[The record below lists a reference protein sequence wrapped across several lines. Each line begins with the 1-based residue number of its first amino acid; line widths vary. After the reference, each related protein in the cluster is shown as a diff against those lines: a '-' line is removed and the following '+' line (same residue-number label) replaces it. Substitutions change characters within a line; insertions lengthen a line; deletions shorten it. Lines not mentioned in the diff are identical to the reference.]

1 MHLNVEPNSVG
12 CETSG
17 LLTFFHQLYLVVA
30 LAHSRMASAIYG
42 FGDDGEASL
51 VELK

>member
-1 MHLNVEPNSVG
+1 MHLKVEPNSVG
-12 CETSG
+12 CEASG
-17 LLTFFHQLYLVVA
+17 LLIFFHQPYLVVA
-30 LAHSRMASAIYG
+30 LAHSREWLQLYG